1 MQMTLKRSFRLE
13 GVGLHS
19 GRCATLVVRPA
30 QAGAGIVFRRT
41 DIGGAAGTFR
51 GIYDQVR
58 PSPLC
63 TLLVNATGNTL
74 STIEHLM
81 AALAGAQCDN
91 AVVEIDGPEIPILDG
106 SSLPFQRAISQA
118 GLIGQSRPRL
128 LARVRRKVEVREGA
142 AWARL
147 VPGEGFRLDAEIDF
161 PDAAIGR
168 QGLSVRLEDF
178 ARELSACRTFCRAS
192 DVAAMR
198 AAGLALGGSYE
209 NAVVVDGEK
218 ILSPGGLRRERE
230 FVRHKLLDAVGDLAL
245 LGARIEGTFQ
255 ASRPGHAL
263 TNKLLRAAVASPGAL
278 VFEEERVLEEVA
290 A

>member
-1 MQMTLKRSFRLE
+1 MQTTLKRSFRLE

-19 GRCATLVVRPA
+19 GRPVVIVVQPA
-30 QAGAGIVFRRT
+30 PVGTGVVFRRT
-41 DIGGAAGTFR
+41 DIGGPAGTFR
-51 GIYDQVR
+51 AIFDQVR

-63 TLLVNATGNTL
+63 TLLVNASGNTL

-81 AALAGAQCDN
+81 AALAGAGCDN
-91 AVVEIDGPEIPILDG
+91 ALVEVSGPEIPILDG
-106 SSLPFQRAISQA
+106 SALPFHNAIAKA
-118 GLIGQSRPRL
+118 GLVIQSRPRVI
-128 LARVRRKVEVREGA
+128 AKVRRQVEVREGA

-147 VPGEGFRLDAEIDF
+147 MPGTGFRLDAEIDF

-168 QGLSVRLEDF
+168 QSLAVRLEDF
-178 ARELSACRTFCRAS
+178 GRELAACRTFCRAS

-198 AAGLALGGSYE
+198 TAGLALGGSLE
-209 NAVVVDGEK
+209 NAVVVDGAD

-245 LGARIEGTFQ
+245 LGARIEGRFQ
-255 ASRPGHAL
+255 ASRPGHGL
-263 TNKLLRAAVASPGAL
+263 TNKLLRAAVATPGAIH
-278 VFEEERVLEEVA
+278 FEEEVLREVEA